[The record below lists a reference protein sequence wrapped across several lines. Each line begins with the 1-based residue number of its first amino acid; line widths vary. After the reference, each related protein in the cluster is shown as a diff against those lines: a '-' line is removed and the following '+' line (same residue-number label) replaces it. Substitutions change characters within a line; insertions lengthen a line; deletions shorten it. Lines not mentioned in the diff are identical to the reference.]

1 MMPPMVGASA
11 LMIDLT
17 DVPFSV
23 TELYELL
30 DFPSYIA
37 EWRR

>member
-1 MMPPMVGASA
+1 
-11 LMIDLT
+11 MIDLT